1 MPQERLDYILLLQLS
16 LHSTVLYFAGFLF
29 ELDLQQKIE
38 NRNTTQ
44 NSIVQGWS
52 IFEQISD
59 TNIGNTVLLHKL
71 LQMCRF

>member
-1 MPQERLDYILLLQLS
+1 MLYYI
-16 LHSTVLYFAGFLF
+16 AGFLF

-52 IFEQISD
+52 IFELSD
-59 TNIGNTVLLHKL
+59 TNIGNTVLLHEL
-71 LQMCRF
+71 LQMCGL

>member
-1 MPQERLDYILLLQLS
+1 MLYYI
-16 LHSTVLYFAGFLF
+16 AGFLF

-44 NSIVQGWS
+44 NSLVQGWS

-59 TNIGNTVLLHKL
+59 TNIGNTVLLHEL
-71 LQMCRF
+71 LQMCRL